1 MKLLMRY
8 ASIPVL
14 ALGLLARPASAQLN
28 SLPVF
33 YSPKGGSG
41 FTLAASYG
49 MGVNDDSEKN
59 TTWAARAS
67 IGIQELTIGG
77 GIATVNPEISTG
89 NREQEIQWMAN
100 LAYRVFGG
108 ALVPVA
114 VSLQGGVGHL
124 SHQVGG
130 AAAAGEAT
138 EWRFPIGVG
147 VAFNIPTPGFS
158 FEPWIAPRADI
169 LRSEEEIAGILAKKT
184 RGGFGVSAGVNLGF
198 AMGLGLHTAI
208 DWSSLPETSIG
219 FFQFPEAKPV
229 TIGIGLHY
237 SFRLPGIPL
246 APGV

>member
-33 YSPKGGSG
+33 HSPKGGAG

-49 MGVNDDSEKN
+49 MGVNDDSDKN

-77 GIATVNPEISTG
+77 GIATVNPKVSTG

-114 VSLQGGVGHL
+114 VSIQGGVGHL
-124 SHQVGG
+124 SHQVAG
-130 AAAAGEAT
+130 AAAGEVT

-147 VAFNIPTPGFS
+147 VALNIPTPGFS

-169 LRSEEEIAGILAKKT
+169 LRSEEEIGTILGKKT
-184 RGGFGVSAGVNLGF
+184 RGGYGVSAGVSLGF
-198 AMGLGLHTAI
+198 AMGLGLHTAV
-208 DWSSLPETSIG
+208 DWSSLPETRLG
-219 FFQFPEAKPV
+219 FVQFPETKPV
-229 TIGIGLHY
+229 TFGIGVHY
-237 SFRLPGIPL
+237 SFRLPGVPL
-246 APGV
+246 VPGV